1 MTLTDS
7 PSWDA
12 LVSME
17 PRLAE
22 LYQRAAEVEA
32 GPDFCANRVWYDVL
46 KPELVRLVGW
56 EAERAEMREPAL
68 YDLAYSTIYEQLPDC
83 RHESSLVCL

>member
-1 MTLTDS
+1 MT
-7 PSWDA
+7 WDA
-12 LVSME
+12 LVAAE
-17 PRLAE
+17 PQLAE
-22 LYQRAAEVEA
+22 LHRRASEVSA

-56 EAERAEMREPAL
+56 EAERPELRDPAA
-68 YDLAYSTIYEQLPDC
+68 YDLAYTKLYEQLPDC